1 MIRHRQQGVALI
13 YILVLF
19 GLMTVVASRMTS
31 DLLLQTEKNIAL
43 LERQQARHYAYGGE
57 QYVALL
63 LEEDFQEDKKKKRH
77 VDHPGKSWYLTQS
90 DFEADEGRIEITV
103 VDEHSRLNTNSLLVP
118 KKVGENNLQ
127 ILTNLF
133 TALEVDP
140 LLAQRVKDWVERDKD
155 PNLAD
160 LETDDDKKAGAR
172 KQVVTSDTM
181 MASVSELRL
190 LDGVDETIYRQ
201 VMPYLSTLPA
211 EAVVN
216 INTASP
222 EVIRALSDKLSELE
236 VKAIIDGRGKDGY
249 ASRDDVLKLPQLK
262 GKTEGGLKDAAFDV
276 SSRFFR
282 VYIRAEFRDSVFQMQ
297 SRLVRNSEGK
307 VEVAERIFGS
317 VPDWALADRKS

>member
-103 VDEHSRLNTNSLLVP
+103 VDEHSRLNTNSLLAP

-127 ILTNLF
+127 IMTNLF

-140 LLAQRVKDWVERDKD
+140 MLAQRVKDWVERDKD

-160 LETDDDKKAGAR
+160 LEQGDDKKAGNQ

-181 MASVSELRL
+181 MASVSEMRL

-201 VMPYLSTLPA
+201 VMPYLSTLPV

-222 EVIRALSDKLSELE
+222 EVIRALSDKLSEVE

-282 VYIRAEFRDSVFQMQ
+282 VYVRAEFRDSVFQMQ